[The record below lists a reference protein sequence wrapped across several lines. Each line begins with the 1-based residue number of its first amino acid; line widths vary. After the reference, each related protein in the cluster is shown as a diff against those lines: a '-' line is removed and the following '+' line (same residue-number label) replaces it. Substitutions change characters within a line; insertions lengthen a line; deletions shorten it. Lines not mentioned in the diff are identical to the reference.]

1 MNRTRAGVT
10 LAAYLLLASGAASA
24 GAVVVESFGFPY
36 ANGRFERFTDVTD
49 AEIGE
54 ATALRMAERYP
65 EVKEIELF
73 CIGLSGPL
81 LAYIDGTFYALNE
94 KAGRRGAY
102 VTTEAG
108 QADVLDIDKSP
119 SPLAGDFLTILDLT
133 RDAGEACRT
142 LFQ

>member
-1 MNRTRAGVT
+1 MIITRARAI
-10 LAAYLLLASGAASA
+10 LAACFLLSSGAGTAH
-24 GAVVVESFGFPY
+24 AVEVESFGFPY
-36 ANGRFERFTDVTD
+36 AHGRYERFADVT
-49 AEIGE
+49 ASQIGD
-54 ATALRMAERYP
+54 ATAGRMKEHYP
-65 EVKEIELF
+65 QVTDIELF
-73 CIGLSGPL
+73 CNGLSGPR

-119 SPLAGDFLTILDLT
+119 SPLAGDFLTILALT